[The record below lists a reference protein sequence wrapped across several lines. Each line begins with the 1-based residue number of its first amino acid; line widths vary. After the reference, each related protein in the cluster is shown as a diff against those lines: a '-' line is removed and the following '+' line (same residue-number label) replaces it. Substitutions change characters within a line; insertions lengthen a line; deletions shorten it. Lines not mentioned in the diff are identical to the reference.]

1 MRVSLIILNESRK
14 GGCRRAG
21 DFQTFTRGIQPLNA
35 ARRTGCLRKHV
46 KAVSEREQRVLPA
59 NARNI
64 RTFHS
69 QLQRMKKPG
78 DYKLK
83 KLTIPHLSSCVRI
96 GPSAYATK
104 NPTEYMTAEHHSMTL
119 LIPLTSSHDGFSGSH
134 A

>member
-1 MRVSLIILNESRK
+1 MPKKTFKGSFRTRTKSAPRK
-14 GGCRRAG
+14 
-21 DFQTFTRGIQPLNA
+21 
-35 ARRTGCLRKHV
+35 
-46 KAVSEREQRVLPA
+46 REQ
-59 NARNI
+59 
-64 RTFHS
+64 HS
-69 QLQRMKKPG
+69 NLSFATPKIKKPG

-119 LIPLTSSHDGFSGSH
+119 LIPLTSSHDGFSESH

>member
-1 MRVSLIILNESRK
+1 MWQDGLH
-14 GGCRRAG
+14 A
-21 DFQTFTRGIQPLNA
+21 
-35 ARRTGCLRKHV
+35 RKHL

-59 NARNI
+59 NARNT

-69 QLQRMKKPG
+69 QLQSSKTRG
-78 DYKLK
+78 LQTE
-83 KLTIPHLSSCVRI
+83 LTIPHLSSCVRI

-119 LIPLTSSHDGFSGSH
+119 LIPLTSSHDGFSESH